1 MKGGEEEV
9 FEFQGNL
16 FRWRRSWDTIEI
28 AATRLANDTLSQ
40 RSVEIVREGHDLV
53 LTATLDF
60 KIKRHIVD
68 RVIL

>member
-1 MKGGEEEV
+1 MKGEEEEV

-16 FRWRRSWDTIEI
+16 FRWRWSWDTIEI
-28 AATRLANDTLSQ
+28 AATRLDDTLSC
-40 RSVEIVREGHDLV
+40 SVEIVREGHDLV